1 MTTKSDKTSRA
12 ALSRPAPGLLA
23 LAPLMLILGG
33 LSLVGGAIAQDD
45 EGADPV
51 NEIRTMQQEYISLRS
66 QISKERAQAAETEQF
81 LQDRIALVE
90 QQIEIARE
98 AASESDA
105 EAAKTAE
112 SIARLETENDGL
124 KAATSSLEAV
134 IWDLER
140 EVLELR
146 GWMPE
151 DLKEDTRTL
160 AALVPATQ
168 EKAGS
173 RKLYDRFITVVTI
186 LNQIDKFNTNIEL
199 VAENRKVG
207 SDEISVT
214 TMYIGVSHA
223 FYATDDGTRGGYG
236 VPSPD
241 GYKWTPSDGDA
252 AAIRQAIGI
261 REGKEKAEFIELPFA
276 VK

>member
-1 MTTKSDKTSRA
+1 MTTKSDKTSRT
-12 ALSRPAPGLLA
+12 APGLPA
-23 LAPLMLILGG
+23 LGLIALGLGG
-33 LSLVGGAIAQDD
+33 LGLVAGATAQDD
-45 EGADPV
+45 EGANPV

-90 QQIEIARE
+90 QQIQIARE
-98 AASESDA
+98 AATESDA
-105 EAAKTAE
+105 ETAKTSE
-112 SIARLETENDGL
+112 SIAKLEEENEGL
-124 KAATSSLEAV
+124 KAATVSLESV

-140 EVLELR
+140 EILELR
-146 GWMPE
+146 NWMPE

-160 AALVPATQ
+160 AALVPATE
-168 EKAGS
+168 EKAEG

-186 LNQIDKFNTNIEL
+186 LNQIDKYNTNIEL
-199 VAENRKVG
+199 VSENRQVG
-207 SDEISVT
+207 EDEISVT

-236 VPSPD
+236 VPSAD
-241 GYKWTPSDGDA
+241 GYKWTPSDENA

-261 REGKEKAEFIELPFA
+261 REGKEKAEFIELPFT

>member
-1 MTTKSDKTSRA
+1 
-12 ALSRPAPGLLA
+12 
-23 LAPLMLILGG
+23 
-33 LSLVGGAIAQDD
+33 
-45 EGADPV
+45 
-51 NEIRTMQQEYISLRS
+51 MQQEYISLRS

-98 AASESDA
+98 AASESDT

-160 AALVPATQ
+160 AALVPATK
-168 EKAGS
+168 ERAGS

-214 TMYIGVSHA
+214 TMYIGVDA
-223 FYATDDGTRGGYG
+223 FYATDDGMRRRG
-236 VPSPD
+236 VPTAD
-241 GYKWTPSDGDA
+241 GWDFRTGMPRQPGD
-252 AAIRQAIGI
+252 RD
-261 REGKEKAEFIELPFA
+261 P
-276 VK
+276 